1 MDGSLIYNSIDQIQT
16 FTGSRTRKNNLKPS
30 KSYSLLPCLKKHGNK
45 LFSKK
50 GSELLT
56 NQQFNDSDNLKT
68 QLINCKAKMYE
79 QNRIYLNLK
88 IKYGKLYNENWI
100 NKNLISDILGVPLN
114 KKITK
119 EEVLDKIENA
129 KMNNFNREL
138 LNEALKAILLKSQI
152 EEKKELNKEK
162 EKYLKELEENSK
174 TKKINQLMK
183 DFMSK
188 CEEQRS
194 LLRILK
200 TLTNKNN
207 SLEEELKK
215 LKDNFENDKNTKK
228 NNTKKIEVNKIK
240 YANLIF
246 EREEINKENKFLEE
260 KIKKTILSY
269 REKDNQNILTEL
281 AINDMKEEVDELDFY
296 KKERDGKLK
305 QLEEKKDIIEDLRK
319 KRKELEDN
327 INQLYLEKDNLDDK
341 MDEYNNEKPKLLR
354 KSKESK
360 SDIDKK
366 KQLEKELLELK
377 NIKTKTTKI
386 HEEKKRQLK
395 EKEDK
400 EKQEIEKNE
409 EMLGVNNKKKD
420 ELNHIIDELRTKNI
434 SLIKKNLDIFNK
446 KNKLLKEKNNTNQQE
461 INEWDNELKNWND
474 IEEQLKKAEGKLKHL
489 KKKIKNKIIFFYLF

>member
-119 EEVLDKIENA
+119 EEVLDKIENV

-420 ELNHIIDELRTKNI
+420 ELNHIIDDLRTKNI

-446 KNKLLKEKNNTNQQE
+446 KNKLLKEENNTNQQE

-474 IEEQLKKAEGKLKHL
+474 IEEQLKKAEGKLQHL
-489 KKKIKNKIIFFYLF
+489 KKNKK

>member
-152 EEKKELNKEK
+152 EEKKELKKEK

-183 DFMSK
+183 DFTSK

-420 ELNHIIDELRTKNI
+420 ELNHIIDDLRTKNI

-446 KNKLLKEKNNTNQQE
+446 KNKLLKEENNTNQQE

-489 KKKIKNKIIFFYLF
+489 KKNKK

>member
-119 EEVLDKIENA
+119 EEVLDKIENV

-207 SLEEELKK
+207 SLEEDIKK

-446 KNKLLKEKNNTNQQE
+446 KNKLLKEENNTNQQE

-474 IEEQLKKAEGKLKHL
+474 IEDQLKKAEGKLQHL
-489 KKKIKNKIIFFYLF
+489 KKNKK

>member
-30 KSYSLLPCLKKHGNK
+30 KSYSLLPCSKKHGNK

-152 EEKKELNKEK
+152 EEKKEINKEK

-207 SLEEELKK
+207 SLEEDIKK

-420 ELNHIIDELRTKNI
+420 ELNHIIDDLRTKNI

-446 KNKLLKEKNNTNQQE
+446 KNKLLKEENNTNQQE

-474 IEEQLKKAEGKLKHL
+474 IEEQLKKAEGKLQHL
-489 KKKIKNKIIFFYLF
+489 KKNKK

>member
-207 SLEEELKK
+207 SLEEDIKK

-420 ELNHIIDELRTKNI
+420 ELNHIINELRTKNI

-446 KNKLLKEKNNTNQQE
+446 KNKLLKEENNINQQE

-489 KKKIKNKIIFFYLF
+489 KKNKK

>member
-207 SLEEELKK
+207 SLEEDIKK

-420 ELNHIIDELRTKNI
+420 ELNHIINELRTKNI

-446 KNKLLKEKNNTNQQE
+446 KNKLLKEENNTNQQE

-474 IEEQLKKAEGKLKHL
+474 IEEQLKKAEGKLQHL
-489 KKKIKNKIIFFYLF
+489 KKNKK

>member
-207 SLEEELKK
+207 SLEEDIKK

-420 ELNHIIDELRTKNI
+420 ELNHIIDDLRTKNI

-446 KNKLLKEKNNTNQQE
+446 KNKLLKEENNINQQE

-474 IEEQLKKAEGKLKHL
+474 IEEQLKKAEGKLQHL
-489 KKKIKNKIIFFYLF
+489 KKNKK

>member
-446 KNKLLKEKNNTNQQE
+446 KNKLLKEENNTNQQE

-489 KKKIKNKIIFFYLF
+489 KKK

>member
-16 FTGSRTRKNNLKPS
+16 FTGSRTRKNVLKPS

-138 LNEALKAILLKSQI
+138 LNEALKAILLKSQR

-207 SLEEELKK
+207 SLEEDIKK

-420 ELNHIIDELRTKNI
+420 ELNHIIDDLRTKNI

-446 KNKLLKEKNNTNQQE
+446 KNKLLKEENNTNQQE

-474 IEEQLKKAEGKLKHL
+474 IEEQLKKAEGKLQHL
-489 KKKIKNKIIFFYLF
+489 KKNKK

>member
-395 EKEDK
+395 EKEDE

-409 EMLGVNNKKKD
+409 EMFGANNKKKD

-446 KNKLLKEKNNTNQQE
+446 KNKLLKEENNTNQQE

-474 IEEQLKKAEGKLKHL
+474 IEEQLKKAEGKLQHL
-489 KKKIKNKIIFFYLF
+489 KKNKK

>member
-16 FTGSRTRKNNLKPS
+16 FTGSRTRKNVLKPS

-152 EEKKELNKEK
+152 EEKKELNNEK

-420 ELNHIIDELRTKNI
+420 ELNHIINELRTKNM

-446 KNKLLKEKNNTNQQE
+446 KNKLLKEENNTNQQE

-474 IEEQLKKAEGKLKHL
+474 IEEQLKKAEGKLQHL
-489 KKKIKNKIIFFYLF
+489 KKNKK

>member
-207 SLEEELKK
+207 SLEEDIKK

-420 ELNHIIDELRTKNI
+420 ELNHIINELRTKNI

-446 KNKLLKEKNNTNQQE
+446 KNKLLKEENNTNQQE

-474 IEEQLKKAEGKLKHL
+474 IEDQLKKAEGKLQHL
-489 KKKIKNKIIFFYLF
+489 KKNKK

>member
-152 EEKKELNKEK
+152 EEKKEINKEK

-174 TKKINQLMK
+174 TKKINQLIK

-420 ELNHIIDELRTKNI
+420 ELNHIINELRTKNI

-446 KNKLLKEKNNTNQQE
+446 KNKLLKEENNTNQQE

-474 IEEQLKKAEGKLKHL
+474 IEEQLKKAEGKLQHL
-489 KKKIKNKIIFFYLF
+489 KKNKK

>member
-152 EEKKELNKEK
+152 EEKKELKKEK

-420 ELNHIIDELRTKNI
+420 ELNHIIDDLRTKNI

-446 KNKLLKEKNNTNQQE
+446 KNKLLKEENNTNQQE

-474 IEEQLKKAEGKLKHL
+474 IEDQLKKAEGKLQHL
-489 KKKIKNKIIFFYLF
+489 KKNKK

>member
-152 EEKKELNKEK
+152 EEKKEINKEK

-341 MDEYNNEKPKLLR
+341 MDDYNNEKPKLLR

-446 KNKLLKEKNNTNQQE
+446 KNKLLKEENNINQQE

-489 KKKIKNKIIFFYLF
+489 KKNKK

>member
-341 MDEYNNEKPKLLR
+341 MDEYNNEKSKLLR

-420 ELNHIIDELRTKNI
+420 ELNHIIDIDYPECFL
-434 SLIKKNLDIFNK
+434 LIIRLLFFMMLIIYQIF
-446 KNKLLKEKNNTNQQE
+446 LIFRILYYQIFIQYLNNQY
-461 INEWDNELKNWND
+461 W
-474 IEEQLKKAEGKLKHL
+474 
-489 KKKIKNKIIFFYLF
+489 

>member
-420 ELNHIIDELRTKNI
+420 ELNHIIDDLRTKNI

-446 KNKLLKEKNNTNQQE
+446 KNKLLKEENNTNQQE

-489 KKKIKNKIIFFYLF
+489 KKNKK

>member
-152 EEKKELNKEK
+152 EEKKEINKEK

-341 MDEYNNEKPKLLR
+341 MDEYNNEKSRLLR

-420 ELNHIIDELRTKNI
+420 ELNHIINELRTKNI

-446 KNKLLKEKNNTNQQE
+446 KNKLLKEENNTNQQE

-474 IEEQLKKAEGKLKHL
+474 IEEQLKKAEGKLQHL
-489 KKKIKNKIIFFYLF
+489 KKNKK

>member
-207 SLEEELKK
+207 SLEEDIKK

-420 ELNHIIDELRTKNI
+420 ELNYIIDDLRTKNI

-446 KNKLLKEKNNTNQQE
+446 KNKLLKEENNTNQQE

-474 IEEQLKKAEGKLKHL
+474 IEEQLKKAEGKLQHL
-489 KKKIKNKIIFFYLF
+489 KKNKK

>member
-119 EEVLDKIENA
+119 EEVLDKIENV

-207 SLEEELKK
+207 SLEEDIKK

-446 KNKLLKEKNNTNQQE
+446 KNKLLKEENNTNQQE

-489 KKKIKNKIIFFYLF
+489 KKNKK

>member
-129 KMNNFNREL
+129 KMNKFNREL

-446 KNKLLKEKNNTNQQE
+446 KNKLLKEENNTNQQE

-489 KKKIKNKIIFFYLF
+489 KKNKK

>member
-152 EEKKELNKEK
+152 EEKKEINKEK

-207 SLEEELKK
+207 SLEEDIKK

-420 ELNHIIDELRTKNI
+420 ELNHIIDDLRTKNI

-446 KNKLLKEKNNTNQQE
+446 KNKLLKEENNTNQQE

-489 KKKIKNKIIFFYLF
+489 KKNKK

>member
-152 EEKKELNKEK
+152 EEKKEINKEK

-341 MDEYNNEKPKLLR
+341 MDEYNNEKPKFLR

-420 ELNHIIDELRTKNI
+420 ELNHIIDDLRTKNI

-446 KNKLLKEKNNTNQQE
+446 KNKLLKEENNTNQQE

-474 IEEQLKKAEGKLKHL
+474 IEEQLKKAEGKLQHL
-489 KKKIKNKIIFFYLF
+489 KKNKK

>member
-16 FTGSRTRKNNLKPS
+16 FTGSRTRKNDLKPS

-260 KIKKTILSY
+260 KIKRTILSY

-420 ELNHIIDELRTKNI
+420 ELNHIIDDLRTKNI

-446 KNKLLKEKNNTNQQE
+446 KYKLLKEEYNTNQQE

-489 KKKIKNKIIFFYLF
+489 KKNKK

>member
-1 MDGSLIYNSIDQIQT
+1 
-16 FTGSRTRKNNLKPS
+16 
-30 KSYSLLPCLKKHGNK
+30 LKKHGNK

-420 ELNHIIDELRTKNI
+420 ELNHIIDDLRTKNI

-446 KNKLLKEKNNTNQQE
+446 KNKLLKEENNTNQQE
-461 INEWDNELKNWND
+461 INEWYNELKNWNN
-474 IEEQLKKAEGKLKHL
+474 IEEQLKKAECKLQHL
-489 KKKIKNKIIFFYLF
+489 KKNKK

>member
-1 MDGSLIYNSIDQIQT
+1 MDGSVIYNSIDQIQT

-207 SLEEELKK
+207 SLEEDIKK

-446 KNKLLKEKNNTNQQE
+446 KNKLLKEENNTNQQE

-474 IEEQLKKAEGKLKHL
+474 IEDQLKKAEGKLQHL
-489 KKKIKNKIIFFYLF
+489 KKNKK

>member
-207 SLEEELKK
+207 SLDEELKK

-446 KNKLLKEKNNTNQQE
+446 KNKLLKEENNTNQQE

-474 IEEQLKKAEGKLKHL
+474 IEEQLKKAEGKLQHL
-489 KKKIKNKIIFFYLF
+489 KKNKK

>member
-119 EEVLDKIENA
+119 EEVLDKIENV

-152 EEKKELNKEK
+152 EEKKEINKEK

-341 MDEYNNEKPKLLR
+341 MDDYNNEKPKLLR

-420 ELNHIIDELRTKNI
+420 ELNHIIDDLRTKNI

-446 KNKLLKEKNNTNQQE
+446 KNKLLKEENNTNQQE

-474 IEEQLKKAEGKLKHL
+474 IEEQLKKAEGKLQHL
-489 KKKIKNKIIFFYLF
+489 KKNKK

>member
-207 SLEEELKK
+207 SLEEDIKK

-420 ELNHIIDELRTKNI
+420 ELNYIIDDLRTKNI

-446 KNKLLKEKNNTNQQE
+446 KNKLLKEENNTNQQE

-474 IEEQLKKAEGKLKHL
+474 IEEQLKKAEGKLQHL
-489 KKKIKNKIIFFYLF
+489 KKNKQ

>member
-152 EEKKELNKEK
+152 EEKKELKKEK

-446 KNKLLKEKNNTNQQE
+446 KNKLLKEENNTNQQE

-474 IEEQLKKAEGKLKHL
+474 IEEQLKKAEGKLQHL
-489 KKKIKNKIIFFYLF
+489 KKNKK

>member
-341 MDEYNNEKPKLLR
+341 MDEYNNEKPRLLR

-420 ELNHIIDELRTKNI
+420 ELNHIINELRTKNI

-446 KNKLLKEKNNTNQQE
+446 KNKLLKEENNTNQQE

-474 IEEQLKKAEGKLKHL
+474 IEEQLKKAEGKLQHL
-489 KKKIKNKIIFFYLF
+489 KKNKK

>member
-207 SLEEELKK
+207 SLEEDIKK

-446 KNKLLKEKNNTNQQE
+446 KNKLLKEENNTNQQE

-489 KKKIKNKIIFFYLF
+489 KKNKK

>member
-377 NIKTKTTKI
+377 NIKTKK
-386 HEEKKRQLK
+386 K
-395 EKEDK
+395 EK
-400 EKQEIEKNE
+400 
-409 EMLGVNNKKKD
+409 
-420 ELNHIIDELRTKNI
+420 
-434 SLIKKNLDIFNK
+434 
-446 KNKLLKEKNNTNQQE
+446 
-461 INEWDNELKNWND
+461 
-474 IEEQLKKAEGKLKHL
+474 
-489 KKKIKNKIIFFYLF
+489 

>member
-119 EEVLDKIENA
+119 EEVLDKIENT

-152 EEKKELNKEK
+152 EEKKELKKEK

-207 SLEEELKK
+207 SLEEDIKK

-377 NIKTKTTKI
+377 NTKTKTTKI

-420 ELNHIIDELRTKNI
+420 ELNHIIDDLRTKNI

-446 KNKLLKEKNNTNQQE
+446 KNKLLKEENNTNQQE

-489 KKKIKNKIIFFYLF
+489 KKNKK

>member
-420 ELNHIIDELRTKNI
+420 ELNHIIDDLRTKNI

-446 KNKLLKEKNNTNQQE
+446 KNKLLKEENNTNQQE

-474 IEEQLKKAEGKLKHL
+474 IEEQLKKAEGKLQHFK
-489 KKKIKNKIIFFYLF
+489 KNKK

>member
-152 EEKKELNKEK
+152 EEKKEINKEK

-341 MDEYNNEKPKLLR
+341 MDEYNNEKSKLLR

-420 ELNHIIDELRTKNI
+420 HLNHIIDELRTKNI

-446 KNKLLKEKNNTNQQE
+446 KNKLLKEENNTNQQE

-474 IEEQLKKAEGKLKHL
+474 IEDQLKKAEGKLQHL
-489 KKKIKNKIIFFYLF
+489 KKNKK